1 MFVTWDVVNNQS
13 VDVSLS
19 SYADDVANK
28 LTRHGALDMADKN
41 ADINAALDHEL
52 GAAGLAQNRDKQ
64 EHVPFF
70 AGPGTREQY
79 KTIFRNHML
88 AGKVCRD
95 ARYLG
100 PRYDMRGSLREELQR
115 RVGAA
120 QLGWVTF
127 GLVVLE
133 SSFCCKTGKT
143 HSVPKHGSYVPAFWP
158 RMLCPAER

>member
-28 LTRHGALDMADKN
+28 LTGHSALDMADKN

-52 GAAGLAQNRDKQ
+52 GTAGLAQNRDKQ

-70 AGPGTREQY
+70 AGPGTRKQY
-79 KTIFRNHML
+79 KTIFRNNML

-100 PRYDMRGSLREELQR
+100 PRYDMHGI
-115 RVGAA
+115 
-120 QLGWVTF
+120 
-127 GLVVLE
+127 
-133 SSFCCKTGKT
+133 
-143 HSVPKHGSYVPAFWP
+143 PKHGSYVPAFWP
-158 RMLCPAER
+158 RMLCPAEG